1 MKNNKI
7 NQKRK
12 CQLFGTA
19 GKPISS
25 ERSAWFSSRFSSPVT
40 TDFGGSVEQGD
51 GGEENREAIC
61 SGRWWHEDRK
71 EHHHHADSHR
81 NYAVQPKMRLGQGAV
96 LRFLV
101 HLLPPF
107 QFWLF
112 AGSRLILREMRRKAI
127 QIPMAIKTNF
137 KPTKDSDASP
147 RKYTSVPQKIFHVI
161 TDTSEYNKNLR
172 NEKWSI
178 PAAVEV
184 RAARLGCQ

>member
-1 MKNNKI
+1 M
-7 NQKRK
+7 RK
-12 CQLFGTA
+12 AVTSITLQTHWAITSPYL
-19 GKPISS
+19 
-25 ERSAWFSSRFSSPVT
+25 SSPVV
-40 TDFGGSVEQGD
+40 TDFGGSVEQRN
-51 GGEENREAIC
+51 GGEENREAVC
-61 SGRWWHEDRK
+61 SERWRHEYGK

-81 NYAVQPKMRLGQGAV
+81 NYAVHPKVRLGQRAV
-96 LRFLV
+96 LRFLA

-112 AGSRLILREMRRKAI
+112 VGSRLILREIRRKAI

-147 RKYTSVPQKIFHVI
+147 RKYTSAPQKIFHMI

-172 NEKWSI
+172 KGKWSI